1 MPIESWTDP
10 SNWSLLIYLS
20 RFIFH
25 SSLRFPSNKRK
36 PMQTFI
42 IDQFDS
48 ENWTQGN
55 EKERS
60 DLSRGCIDIVTRN
73 TPHSRRRR
81 IAHRCTRH
89 CYGERIVTPYIHIVF
104 SNENLVGFVEACLLF
119 FFSNLSPFAA
129 SKSVFALFRVPY
141 FRIIRIPFRKISP
154 SSAVFWYNCVN
165 RKWKRESYPCSREI
179 RWEILG
185 KSSENC
191 LYFRL
196 MENIQRSSNV

>member
-1 MPIESWTDP
+1 MQKIMMFFFEESFKLFFSLVKLSIDKWITNFELIIHLPIESWTDP

-119 FFSNLSPFAA
+119 FFQTYLLSPLRNRSLRFFA
-129 SKSVFALFRVPY
+129 FL
-141 FRIIRIPFRKISP
+141 IS
-154 SSAVFWYNCVN
+154 
-165 RKWKRESYPCSREI
+165 
-179 RWEILG
+179 G
-185 KSSENC
+185 
-191 LYFRL
+191 
-196 MENIQRSSNV
+196 